1 MSIGDVSGIMVSA
14 ILQILILSGPIL
26 LVALVVGLV
35 IAILQA
41 VTSIQEQ
48 TLTFVPK
55 IAAIM
60 LVLALLAGWMFA
72 TLGEYT
78 KDLFSLIPGMAG

>member
-1 MSIGDVSGIMVSA
+1 MSIGDLVQLMREGVLEVLVITAPVLGA
-14 ILQILILSGPIL
+14 ALII
-26 LVALVVGLV
+26 GLI

-55 IAAIM
+55 LFAI
-60 LVLALLAGWMFA
+60 LAVLALLGSWMFSS
-72 TLGEYT
+72 LRGYT
-78 KDLFSLIPGMAG
+78 INLFNMIPEVAG

>member
-1 MSIGDVSGIMVSA
+1 MSIGDLVQLMREGV
-14 ILQILILSGPIL
+14 LQVLTITAPVLGAALIIGL
-26 LVALVVGLV
+26 L

-55 IAAIM
+55 LFAI
-60 LVLALLAGWMFA
+60 LAVLALLGGWMFA
-72 TLGEYT
+72 SLRGYT
-78 KDLFSLIPGMAG
+78 INLFNMIPEVVG